1 MSEREVDVVV
11 IGAGP
16 AGENAAGRLADG
28 GLDVAIV
35 ERELLGGE
43 CSYWACM
50 PSKALLRSAQALAEV
65 HRVPG
70 AREAVGG
77 ELDVGAALERRDE
90 IIHELDDSG
99 QLPWLEERG
108 VALLRAEGRLEGE
121 RRVRAGDEIVTAR
134 LAVVLASGTTAA
146 LPPIEGLEAARPW
159 TNREATTAKAAPE
172 RLVVL
177 GGGVVGVEL
186 AQAWASLGS
195 KVVLVQAMDTLIER
209 EEPFAREQV
218 EAGLRDVG
226 VDVRTGARATS
237 VRREEGGD
245 ATAPVGSAPGDEG
258 RYAPV
263 ARDDAPASGDVVV
276 ELEDGDSVRGDE
288 LLIAVGRAPRVDG
301 LGLDTVGLSADGPL
315 AVDERMRVGDL
326 GWLYAVGDVNG
337 RAPLTHMGKYQARI
351 AADQILGKGT
361 TAAQWDGPLA
371 PRVIFTEPQVAAV
384 GHTLDSAREA
394 GVDVR
399 AIDYPTGGVAGSS
412 FHGQG
417 GPGTARI
424 VVDEQRGVLVGATFT
439 GPDVAELLHA
449 ASIAVVG
456 EVPLERLRH
465 AVPAFPTRSEV
476 WLRLLEAYGL

>member
-16 AGENAAGRLADG
+16 AGENAAGRLAEG
-28 GLDVAIV
+28 GLEVAIG

-50 PSKALLRSAQALAEV
+50 PSKALLRPAQALAEARRV
-65 HRVPG
+65 HG

-121 RRVRAGDEIVTAR
+121 RRVRAGDELLTAR
-134 LAVVLASGTTAA
+134 RAVVLASGTTAA

-209 EEPFAREQV
+209 EEPFAGEQV

-399 AIDYPTGGVAGSS
+399 AVDYPTDGVAGSS
-412 FHGQG
+412 FHGRG
-417 GPGTARI
+417 GPGTARM

>member
-16 AGENAAGRLADG
+16 AGENAAGRLAEG
-28 GLDVAIV
+28 GLEVAIV

-50 PSKALLRSAQALAEV
+50 PSKALLRPAQALAEARRV
-65 HRVPG
+65 HG

-121 RRVRAGDEIVTAR
+121 RRVRAGDELLTAR
-134 LAVVLASGTTAA
+134 RAVVLASGTTAA

-209 EEPFAREQV
+209 EEPFAGEQV

-351 AADQILGKGT
+351 AADQILGRGT

-399 AIDYPTGGVAGSS
+399 AVDYPTGGVAGSS
-412 FHGQG
+412 FHGRG

>member
-16 AGENAAGRLADG
+16 AGENAAGRLAEG
-28 GLDVAIV
+28 GLEVAIV

-50 PSKALLRSAQALAEV
+50 PSKALLRPAQALAEARRV
-65 HRVPG
+65 HG

-121 RRVRAGDEIVTAR
+121 RRVRAGDELLTAR
-134 LAVVLASGTTAA
+134 RAVVLASGTTAA

-209 EEPFAREQV
+209 EEPFAGEQV

-412 FHGQG
+412 FHGRG

-476 WLRLLEAYGL
+476 WLRLLESYGL

>member
-16 AGENAAGRLADG
+16 AGENAAGRLAEG
-28 GLDVAIV
+28 GLEVAIV

-50 PSKALLRSAQALAEV
+50 PSKALLRPAQALAEAR
-65 HRVPG
+65 RVPG
-70 AREAVGG
+70 AREAFGG
-77 ELDVGAALERRDE
+77 ELDVGAALARRDE

-351 AADQILGKGT
+351 AADQILGRGT

-399 AIDYPTGGVAGSS
+399 AVDYPTGGVAGSS
-412 FHGQG
+412 FHGRG